1 MITAKVML
9 LGDTGVGKSSLAK
22 RLVFDRFD
30 ADYKTTLGV
39 NVVTHDVE
47 VEDELVRLV
56 LWDTDGEFGQQIFD
70 MVYILGASAACV
82 IADASRP
89 TTVIKMVELATSFSE
104 RLPGRPVR
112 AVINK
117 IDLAE
122 PPEEEIAE
130 LRLPRADIVLTSAK
144 TGAGVNAAFHSV
156 ATILRRR
163 LRS

>member
-1 MITAKVML
+1 MLTAKVML

-39 NVVTHDVE
+39 NVVTHDVA
-47 VEDELVRLV
+47 VEGEPVRLV

-89 TTVIKMVELATSFSE
+89 ATMVKMAALATTFAE

-112 AVINK
+112 ALVNK
-117 IDLAE
+117 VDLVEPAE
-122 PPEEEIAE
+122 AEIAE
-130 LRLPRADIVLTSAK
+130 LGLPRDD
-144 TGAGVNAAFHSV
+144 
-156 ATILRRR
+156 
-163 LRS
+163 

>member
-1 MITAKVML
+1 MLTAKVML

-39 NVVTHDVE
+39 NVVTHDVT
-47 VEDELVRLV
+47 VEGEPVRLV

-89 TTVIKMVELATSFSE
+89 ATMVKMAELASTFAE

-112 AVINK
+112 ALVNK

-122 PPEEEIAE
+122 PTETEIAE
-130 LRLPRADIVLTSAK
+130 LGLPHGDIVFTSAK
-144 TGAGVNAAFHSV
+144 TGAGVNAAFE
-156 ATILRRR
+156 ALAMILLRRQR
-163 LRS
+163 G